1 MYLETPEILI
11 YVAAGSFL
19 LGWTVAKI
27 AAYLGNKFKARD
39 RDPRDARI
47 LSLDAELRVAQGN
60 AQKAEAKLED
70 ELKALKE
77 EKGHVAERD
86 KEIESL
92 TDTVTKLK
100 SDLKESVIKTREL
113 REELQE
119 RAAENIRSEVRIRD
133 IETELSVARASTD
146 LISTGVLDY
155 TEEEEEEKEASSA
168 VK

>member
-77 EKGHVAERD
+77 EQEHV
-86 KEIESL
+86 EIG
-92 TDTVTKLK
+92 
-100 SDLKESVIKTREL
+100 
-113 REELQE
+113 
-119 RAAENIRSEVRIRD
+119 RAHV
-133 IETELSVARASTD
+133 
-146 LISTGVLDY
+146 
-155 TEEEEEEKEASSA
+155 
-168 VK
+168 